1 MKKSLFVPV
10 FLMFFVSILTAASW
24 DCSSDTDCPEGTTC
38 NSNSNTC
45 IMTKGK
51 VSDYAAIT
59 LALGENNPN
68 SRGSDRIFV
77 KNPANDLILG
87 QLAVN
92 AYAGGGEGQF
102 YFIKELSADISVYPS
117 SIKFENFKLIHD
129 ANGNGT
135 MDSSEKVV
143 AEGVAEGFGI
153 KFEIHQKEQAFKM
166 NQTENFLIVGS
177 FSSEKE
183 INDISKFN
191 ATVKNNYIVT
201 KTYKGEGDIA
211 ATSPINFPSFSF
223 EPEKGYFLLSAGEH
237 FPETPSWKEMN
248 KEQEIMHIRLKA
260 LDGANE
266 LLTLKIELSGQTV
279 SFGNG
284 VKKISL
290 CTDPDNDGKCN
301 ETLSELFDFATPQ
314 QAVLFQI
321 PSGKVQLNEG
331 DETFLVVK
339 ADIDFY
345 KDQNTAFYISESDV
359 TLKTRQKI
367 AGTPVKTENFKYS
380 CKEDDPECRL
390 KPEEETEE
398 KNEGD
403 NSGCS
408 LLFVD

>member
-1 MKKSLFVPV
+1 MKKL
-10 FLMFFVSILTAASW
+10 FFVSVFLTCFVSLYAAASW

-38 NSNSNTC
+38 NSNSSVC
-45 IMTKGK
+45 VMTKEK
-51 VSDYAAIT
+51 VAEYAAVT
-59 LALGENNPN
+59 LSFGENNP
-68 SRGSDRIFV
+68 SLRGADRIFV
-77 KNPANDLILG
+77 KNPANDLVLG

-92 AYAGGGEGQF
+92 AYAGGGDGQF
-102 YFIKELSADISVYPS
+102 YFIKELTTDISVYPS

-135 MDSSEKVV
+135 ADSSEKVV

-153 KFEIHQKEQAFKM
+153 KFELHQKDQGFKM
-166 NQTENFLIVGS
+166 NQVENFLIVGS

-183 INDISKFN
+183 ITDLSKFN

-201 KTYKGEGDIA
+201 KTYKGDGNIA
-211 ATSPINFPSFSF
+211 ETAPIVFPSFSF
-223 EPEKGYFLLSAGEH
+223 EPEKGYFLLSAGKH
-237 FPETPSWKEMN
+237 FPSAPTWKEIN
-248 KEQEIMHIRLKA
+248 REQEIMHLRLKA

-266 LLTLKIELSGQTV
+266 LLTLKVELSNQTV

-301 ETLSELFDFATPQ
+301 ETLSELSGFETPQ
-314 QAVLFQI
+314 QAVLLQI
-321 PSGKVQLNEG
+321 PSGKVQLDEG
-331 DETFLVVK
+331 EETFLVVK
-339 ADIDFY
+339 ADLDFY
-345 KDQNTAFYISESDV
+345 KDQNTSFYINDSDV

-390 KPEEETEE
+390 KPEEETDEKEE
-398 KNEGD
+398 DGD
-403 NSGCS
+403 SGCS